1 MIPLL
6 LPFLIDTVIAPP
18 LDYEDLFVNEW
29 GVVVFNYESATVA
42 GAPDENGSVLY
53 GRDVFSGSLCVD
65 APVIWIHGAYFDDA
79 TLTVKARQGALTELF
94 PEPDATAGGS
104 QPVSASWNISALVPE
119 SRRERPELVIP
130 PGTPFGWAMGFWRE
144 VPSLDLFSPE
154 SGDYLG
160 NFLYYEAGVP
170 IWDGPSEIYDPR
182 TLAGYYSTEGLIITA
197 GAEPSVERIQLVPLP
212 DGSGTPPGYEVHLTD
227 EQVQEIICDWAGGNL
242 KSQEISAL
250 WQTWKPF
257 FTYPISIDRLTV
269 NETTIDEITI
279 DGRFQEETWILFPLP
294 WDVVEGISSINLEV
308 HDSVDRE
315 ITYNRLFLGLVRVQ

>member
-29 GVVVFNYESATVA
+29 GVVVFNYEGATVA
-42 GAPDENGSVLY
+42 GAPDENGNVLY

-65 APVIWIHGAYFDDA
+65 APVIWIHGAYFEDA

-94 PEPDATAGGS
+94 PEPDATFGGT
-104 QPVSASWNISALVPE
+104 QPVTASWNIRAPIPAA
-119 SRRERPELVIP
+119 RRERPELVIP
-130 PGTPFGWAMGFWRE
+130 PDTPFGWAMGFWRE

-154 SGDYLG
+154 TDDYLG

-170 IWDGPSEIYDPR
+170 IWDGPREIYDPR
-182 TLAGYYSTEGLIITA
+182 TLAGYYSPEGLIITT
-197 GAEPSVERIQLVPLP
+197 GDEPVIERVQLVPLP
-212 DGSGTPPGYEVHLTD
+212 DGSGTPPGFEDHLSDDQVH
-227 EQVQEIICDWAGGNL
+227 EIICDWAGGNL
-242 KSQEISAL
+242 KSQEITAL

-257 FTYPISIDRLTV
+257 FTSQGNDGDVLYDRPVIDQIS
-269 NETTIDEITI
+269 I

-308 HDSVDRE
+308 HDSVNRD